1 MTESKIPHFP
11 PKICIQGNYTPK
23 WGHSAMSS
31 TDQPGLRAAQ
41 QKPFEE
47 RLFAHFCVN
56 RDNSGHPGADGPK
69 PKVKIETSIFNQC
82 PGFCLIVFCLHGYC
96 IWMCEWMNNR
106 QLSVLPGLRWILLLS
121 LWGVRLEAVRDNLGP
136 YIRRST
142 VRRSRVRRSWVLDIF
157 QIFSRS
163 LHSATTAVVSNSSF
177 WNCWNLF

>member
-1 MTESKIPHFP
+1 MTESKIPQ
-11 PKICIQGNYTPK
+11 IATILRSRQNSVYVGGN
-23 WGHSAMSS
+23 SF
-31 TDQPGLRAAQ
+31 RAA
-41 QKPFEE
+41 PLP
-47 RLFAHFCVN
+47 RCP
-56 RDNSGHPGADGPK
+56 NSGHPGADGPK